1 MQVEIQNFRCWK
13 KHTVEFN
20 EKGIILINGIS
31 GSGKSSILNS
41 IYFAITGN
49 GSKIVSYGEK
59 KCMVKLTFKHGKIKE
74 ITRTKNPCRLI
85 LKLNTENTDE
95 NTEVDTIENNNQ
107 YLEDDE
113 AEEYIKSVYGNNFQ
127 QTSYMTQKMVNSFL
141 NLTPIEKMNFLQK
154 IVNEG
159 SNDLSDDNSNNKIQ
173 EMKKKCKE
181 KITEYKKSL
190 IEHQTKLSMYQNEF
204 EIIENKLVS
213 ALNYYDDS
221 SLTNKFPLNNKVKF
235 SQIEYLSNF
244 FEDVLKKHPTFN
256 LKNNLDSIS
265 EESDF
270 SKDYLK
276 TLLNNQTTILQKY
289 NKYNNYVI
297 QKKEYDNQ
305 RETIL
310 KNIKQYQ
317 LKISELQN
325 KIMNVDYKGDDYYNL
340 LTKYKSYYSSQV
352 KYNNSLTIIEN
363 EKNNLDIF
371 IKEQISF
378 LQTEKQKRN
387 EKIEIN
393 NDNLNSV
400 CNIDYI
406 INNIDKWKKSSQTVI
421 EYYNFLKDNN
431 IEQIYKKLEKNLN
444 DNSLN
449 INSKNIS
456 SIGHSSLCENITLF
470 KQNLETHF
478 EELKQSLSNKQNE
491 LNKLKQDWNLKNQ
504 LHKCPKCNVSLR
516 FQTIK
521 TNPNEPSSN
530 VIQKLKI
537 DTNEQIEPSI
547 YKQQSENL
555 ENDIKQLQ
563 NNIEIKQKKI
573 FELETLKTQLFEYN
587 TKLDNL
593 TKRLNR
599 ADCILLKYLD
609 FKGHSTD
616 IFENSSSLNNHIR
629 DNIQNVQ
636 TKMNNLDIWLNNN
649 SKYKS
654 DMNEL
659 NIKIQELSNLNLNF
673 DIIELSSTENILK
686 IINNVKLVNSNIG
699 TVTNV
704 GTNVIKKIKIILNNL
719 NEIFTIISGNNEN
732 LNASSL
738 NITKPTLTEYETNDT
753 FLKQTKYRMD
763 LLHFQEQL
771 KETEI
776 KLMSLNEDE
785 NNINNKLNIITEFI
799 VENKDIGEKYNNIQN
814 EINKYHILQED
825 YNTRVNMHNLYKEWK
840 RLINEKKIQQYLYD
854 TVSNDIVVHEM
865 FLNKI
870 NETESVSL
878 TNCIDNINYYIN
890 DYLEKFFPNDSMIVD
905 IVPFTEKAKNSD
917 KHEIKPKI
925 DIRVCYKGEEIEL
938 NSLSGGE
945 YDRVSLAIMLSFN
958 HICKSDLILLD
969 ESIASLDADLTNDI
983 LEKLKENLNNK
994 RIIVVAHQL
1003 NTGIFDQIVNTI

>member
-13 KHTVEFN
+13 KHIVEFN
-20 EKGIILINGIS
+20 EKGIILINGSS

-59 KCMVKLTFKHGKIKE
+59 KCMVRLTFNYGKIKE

-85 LKLNTENTDE
+85 LKLNTEHRICE
-95 NTEVDTIENNNQ
+95 NIEENNDQ
-107 YLEDDE
+107 YLEDEE

-141 NLTPIEKMNFLQK
+141 SLSPNEKMNFLQK
-154 IVNEG
+154 IVNENEG
-159 SNDLSDDNSNNKIQ
+159 ENSNNKTQ

-190 IEHQTKLSMYQNEF
+190 IEHQSKLSLYQNEL
-204 EIIENKLVS
+204 ELIENKLIS
-213 ALNYYDDS
+213 ILNSY
-221 SLTNKFPLNNKVKF
+221 NEFPLNNKIKCSHNKRNSVF
-235 SQIEYLSNF
+235 LERSLSNF
-244 FEDVLKKHPTFN
+244 FEEVLKQNPKYFN
-256 LKNNLDSIS
+256 VNDVSIQA
-265 EESDF
+265 E
-270 SKDYLK
+270 DYLK
-276 TLLNNQTTILQKY
+276 SLIDKQTTILQNY
-289 NKYNNYVI
+289 NKYNTYTV
-297 QKKEYDNQ
+297 QKNEYNNQ
-305 RETIL
+305 KETIL
-310 KNIKQYQ
+310 KNIKDYE
-317 LKISELQN
+317 LKILEFQN
-325 KIMNVDYKGDDYYNL
+325 KIINTDYKGDDYYNL
-340 LTKYKSYYSSQV
+340 LTKYKSYYSSQIQ
-352 KYNNSLTIIEN
+352 YNKIITNIEN
-363 EKNNLDIF
+363 DKNNLDLF
-371 IKEQISF
+371 VKEQISF
-378 LQTEKQKRN
+378 LQTEKNKIN
-387 EKIEIN
+387 EKLEN
-393 NDNLNSV
+393 NNNNLSSV
-400 CNIDYI
+400 YNIDYI
-406 INNIDKWKKSSQTVI
+406 INNIDKWKKSSQTII
-421 EYYNFLKDNN
+421 EYYNFLKDKNN
-431 IEQIYKKLEKNLN
+431 IEQLYKSFEKNLN
-444 DNSLN
+444 ENNIINTLENSSNVDNVNL
-449 INSKNIS
+449 I
-456 SIGHSSLCENITLF
+456 
-470 KQNLETHF
+470 KQHLQTQI
-478 EELKQSLSNKQNE
+478 EEIKQMLSNKQNE
-491 LNKLKQDWNLKNQ
+491 LNELKQDWNLKNQ

-521 TNPNEPSSN
+521 TIPNEPSSN
-530 VIQKLKI
+530 VIQKLQI
-537 DTNEQIEPSI
+537 DTNEPIEPSI
-547 YKQQSENL
+547 YKHQSANL

-609 FKGHSTD
+609 FKGYSTTD
-616 IFENSSSLNNHIR
+616 IFQNSSSLNNHIR

-654 DMNEL
+654 DINEL
-659 NIKIQELSNLNLNF
+659 NTKIQELSNLNLNF
-673 DIIELSSTENILK
+673 NIDELSSTENILK

-699 TVTNV
+699 TTNI
-704 GTNVIKKIKIILNNL
+704 GTNIIKKIKIILNNL
-719 NEIFTIISGNNEN
+719 NELFTITSCNNEI
-732 LNASSL
+732 S
-738 NITKPTLTEYETNDT
+738 NIIKPTLTEYETNDT
-753 FLKQTKYRMD
+753 FLKQTNYKMI
-763 LLHFQEQL
+763 LSHFQEEL
-771 KETEI
+771 KETEN
-776 KLMSLNEDE
+776 KLTQLKENE
-785 NNINNKLNIITEFI
+785 NKLNNKLTIITQFI
-799 VENKDIGEKYNNIQN
+799 NENNDINEKYNNIQN
-814 EINKYHILQED
+814 EINHYHKHQED
-825 YNTRVNMHNLYKEWK
+825 YNTRLNMHNLYKEWK

-854 TVSNDIVVHEM
+854 TVSNDIVVHEI

-878 TNCIDNINYYIN
+878 TNCIDSINYYIN

-925 DIRVCYKGEEIEL
+925 DIRVCYKGEEVEL

-1003 NTGIFDQIVNTI
+1003 NTGIFDQIVNTV